1 MNKSI
6 ILIAF
11 LAFLVISLI
20 EINYKLTV
28 SLNRLQLENDSIQ
41 TELMSKNIEVGRWEF
56 IYDNLDS
63 NGQKM
68 IDSVSA
74 E

>member
-1 MNKSI
+1 MKEYSVV
-6 ILIAF
+6 ILIIAIIT
-11 LAFLVISLI
+11 ISFT
-20 EINYKLTV
+20 EINYKLTTK
-28 SLNRLQLENDSIQ
+28 LNALQSENDSLQ

-68 IDSVSA
+68 IDSVSS